1 MARARPTAVGSRQ
14 PGSTSGTL
22 SPEVN
27 LVNIGQ
33 PRRIIEIVPEE
44 LPLPDPTVPMPEPG
58 HAPVEPVPEPLRPAE
73 PRSP

>member
-1 MARARPTAVGSRQ
+1 
-14 PGSTSGTL
+14 
-22 SPEVN
+22 VN